1 MEDNEQLTRV
11 ISDAVANAIRQASN
25 ESSGNSS
32 EQLNQVFIP
41 FSQHFFITIM
51 VHRDVCLLKCFDEG
65 LSQPVYLYI

>member
-11 ISDAVANAIRQASN
+11 ISEAVANAIRQASN

-41 FSQHFFITIM
+41 FSQHFFITIRFVQTIILAKRIEKHM
-51 VHRDVCLLKCFDEG
+51 VIL
-65 LSQPVYLYI
+65 I